1 MLIRNLKKYWMNR
14 MLCPL
19 ESKHRR
25 HFKNQSLCGDKHC
38 WQESNLIDFET
49 SPDGQGKGCQW
60 QPFEQAKNDIL
71 YMLIRNLK
79 KYRMNRMLCPLE
91 SKHRRHLKNQSLC
104 GDKHCWQ
111 ESNMRHFIAPWWAR
125 KKLPMAT
132 IWTSKKN
139 LLYMLIR
146 NLKKYRMNRML
157 CPLESKHRRHLK
169 NQSLCGDKHCW
180 QESNMRHF
188 IAPWL
193 RTCQIIFRPRG
204 IKHGCPINSWSQRS
218 TDDNVTPVHF

>member
-38 WQESNLIDFET
+38 WQESNMRGFET
-49 SPDGQGKGCQW
+49 LLDGQGKNCPW
-60 QPFEQAKNDIL
+60 QPFEQA
-71 YMLIRNLK
+71 
-79 KYRMNRMLCPLE
+79 
-91 SKHRRHLKNQSLC
+91 
-104 GDKHCWQ
+104 
-111 ESNMRHFIAPWWAR
+111 
-125 KKLPMAT
+125 
-132 IWTSKKN
+132 KKN